1 MSRVPELHSR
11 PDAVNPTDPHE
22 VDDPLQEQLVWAGS
36 PSQWTNFWP
45 FVIGVLFCWLIVPA
59 GWAVWRFLV
68 TRCTRFEI
76 TTQRLRKT
84 SGVFSKRTD
93 EVELYRVRDS
103 ALHRSL
109 IQRFVGVGTVEVM
122 TSDLSDARVLIPS
135 VRDSER
141 VREFLRACVERRR
154 RATRARSLEMD
165 DLHEQTEHT

>member
-1 MSRVPELHSR
+1 MQ
-11 PDAVNPTDPHE
+11 AQPHQHARE
-22 VDDPLQEQLVWAGS
+22 DDPLDEQLVWSGS

-45 FVIGVLFCWLIVPA
+45 FVIGVLLCVLIVPL
-59 GWAVWRFLV
+59 GWAIWRFLV
-68 TRCTRFEI
+68 TKCTKFQI
-76 TTQRLRKT
+76 TTQRLRRT
-84 SGVFSKRTD
+84 TGVFSKLTD

-109 IQRFVGVGTVEVM
+109 LQRFVGVGTVEIM
-122 TSDLSDARVLIPS
+122 TSDLSDPRVLLPS

-165 DLHEQTEHT
+165 GLEGDHETN